1 MTKDQAETAVAGSAL
16 IVGGIYAYRKLVEGA
31 DVAATPKPKGGK
43 ATDLIGY
50 GTPPPVGQFITGW
63 GFVFLL
69 LALVAQASP
78 NLGGSFAILV
88 ATGDVLGNGIALT
101 GDLQSRL
108 KDAGTGTGK
117 AGSPPATINGV
128 PQYDPTSGESTA
140 AYDKRLNAYL
150 LAHGNA
156 TADPFPT
163 APHTPNPLIPNNP
176 LAGSPFK

>member
-31 DVAATPKPKGGK
+31 DVATTPKPKGGK

-101 GDLQSRL
+101 DDLQGRL
-108 KDAGTGTGK
+108 ADKGTGTGSK
-117 AGSPPATINGV
+117 PATINGV
-128 PQYDPTSGESTA
+128 PQYDPSSGESTA

-150 LAHGNA
+150 IATGNA
-156 TADPFPT
+156 HADPFPI

>member
-1 MTKDQAETAVAGSAL
+1 MTKDQAQTAVAGSAL

-31 DVAATPKPKGGK
+31 EVATTPKPKGGK

-88 ATGDVLGNGIALT
+88 ATGDILGNGIALT
-101 GDLQSRL
+101 DDLQGRL
-108 KDAGTGTGK
+108 ADKGTGAGGT
-117 AGSPPATINGV
+117 GSPPATINGV
-128 PQYDPTSGESTA
+128 PQYDPKSGESTA
-140 AYDKRLNAYL
+140 DYDKRLNDYL
-150 LAHGNA
+150 LAKSRHDA
-156 TADPFPT
+156 QTA
-163 APHTPNPLIPNNP
+163 TPNPLVPHNP
-176 LAGSPFK
+176 LAGSPFPP

>member
-1 MTKDQAETAVAGSAL
+1 MTKDQAETAIAGSAL

-88 ATGDVLGNGIALT
+88 ATGDVLGNGLALT
-101 GDLQSRL
+101 DDLQGRL
-108 KDAGTGTGK
+108 KDKGTGGT
-117 AGSPPATINGV
+117 GSPPATINGV
-128 PQYDPTSGESTA
+128 PQYDPKSGESSA
-140 AYDKRLNAYL
+140 AYDKRLNDYL
-150 LAHGNA
+150 IANGNA
-156 TADPFPT
+156 DARTRT
-163 APHTPNPLIPNNP
+163 VNPLVPNNP